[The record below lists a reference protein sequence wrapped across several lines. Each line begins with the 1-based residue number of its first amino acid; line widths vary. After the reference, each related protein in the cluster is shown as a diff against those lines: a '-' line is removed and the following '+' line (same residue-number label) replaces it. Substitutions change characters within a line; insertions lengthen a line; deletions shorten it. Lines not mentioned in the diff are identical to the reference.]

1 MLRPFTHAPYNL
13 NTLAHDT
20 TIELIQSTLMAGV
33 NITKVYVDTVGPPD
47 SYQTKLSRI
56 FPSLQVTVTKK
67 ADSLFPIVS
76 AASVCAKVTRDVAI
90 DILAGAPSGGDHSD
104 AVGGSS
110 IPDNGSSTLKDGDA
124 LGSGYP
130 GDARTINYLK
140 KSLDPV
146 FGWRPEVVRF
156 SWATAKDL
164 LDKDKRAMDVVWAE
178 ESEEGQVITGFFT
191 GEEKG
196 LGGWYGS
203 AMGVIDF

>member
-1 MLRPFTHAPYNL
+1 MLRPSTHAPYNL

-20 TIELIQSTLMAGV
+20 TIELIRSALLAGV
-33 NITKVYVDTVGPPD
+33 NITKVFVDTVGPPH
-47 SYQTKLSRI
+47 SYQAKLSRI
-56 FPSLQVTVTKK
+56 FPSLQVTVAKK

-90 DILAGAPSGGDHSD
+90 DILAGEAGGSGGR
-104 AVGGSS
+104 GS
-110 IPDNGSSTLKDGDA
+110 PTPENGSYAPKGEGA

-146 FGWRPEVVRF
+146 FGWRLEVVRF

-164 LDKDKRAMDVVWAE
+164 LEKDKRAVDVVWAE
-178 ESEEGQVITGFFT
+178 ESEEGQAITGFFT

-196 LGGWYGS
+196 VSGWYGS
-203 AMGVIDF
+203 AMGMIDF

>member
-1 MLRPFTHAPYNL
+1 MLRPSTHASYNL

-20 TIELIQSTLMAGV
+20 TIELIRSTLVAGV
-33 NITKVYVDTVGPPD
+33 NVTKVYVDTVGPPH

-90 DILAGAPSGGDHSD
+90 DILSGTGSASGQGGDASGCPILEND
-104 AVGGSS
+104 SPGEV
-110 IPDNGSSTLKDGDA
+110 

-130 GDARTINYLK
+130 GDALTISYLK
-140 KSLDPV
+140 QSLDPV

-164 LDKDKRAMDVVWAE
+164 LEKDKRAMDVAWAE
-178 ESEEGQVITGFFT
+178 ESEEGKAITGFFT

-203 AMGVIDF
+203 SMGVIDF